1 MKTEEAKNF
10 SKPEAE
16 MVDVMDT
23 LLRVI
28 SIIEQEIAKNL
39 TILQKGID
47 TRNTNN
53 ATVLLI
59 TKEDLNV
66 NGFQQT
72 VSMMNDV
79 SRGPLKLGTL
89 TTVEN
94 AHNTADDW
102 RHLVAKITLMSMDR
116 RDSIRH
122 RPIYRGRKRFAFA

>member
-1 MKTEEAKNF
+1 MKTKEAKNINK
-10 SKPEAE
+10 SEVE

-28 SIIEQEIAKNL
+28 SIIEQEVAKNL
-39 TILQKGID
+39 TILQNDID
-47 TRNTNN
+47 TRNTN
-53 ATVLLI
+53 ATVSLV

-79 SRGPLKLGTL
+79 SRGPLKRGTL

-102 RHLVAKITLMSMDR
+102 RHLVAKTTMMSMDR

-122 RPIYRGRKRFAFA
+122 RSIYRGRKRFAFA